1 MSIEQLE
8 EQKEELLDKIE
19 ALEEKCDTLPI
30 CQEDD
35 GCKKCEN
42 YTEIESLSAKV
53 EEVEGK
59 IEAIL
64 GEDDEDDEDED

>member
-1 MSIEQLE
+1 MLIHFYSLKVRIYRIH
-8 EQKEELLDKIE
+8 K
-19 ALEEKCDTLPI
+19 
-30 CQEDD
+30 
-35 GCKKCEN
+35 
-42 YTEIESLSAKV
+42 YTIINRIFAKV